1 MADAWLA
8 LGEGV
13 EPLSN
18 AAGLPLARTTKLII
32 DPLVVRPVQNPHL
45 ARAQLTAE
53 AAVELTERI
62 AAAGDDLRAAAA
74 WFVRMKQQRRAREIT
89 EGNPQEKYFQRAY
102 ELARRQGAPDERAD
116 EIAGEEVDDV
126 HSDARIGAADLRSY
140 LADPGVAEAVAGA
153 IARAW
158 AAPPDDAAAP
168 GDRAPDDAIAEL
180 LDACAAG
187 EGRLDEIAAAGA
199 GSAVGLRLA
208 EAGAAREAG
217 LSDLD
222 RPAQPAVGATASKN
236 ALPKPFDRS
245 ILERLFVAIATL
257 DIVTTGEL
265 CALVERQAE
274 RSAQPWQIGG
284 EAGRVVLAAGARAAA
299 MDDETDT
306 SRRLRARWQRE
317 AFVRRAQRLG
327 TGAADGAAAAFV
339 RRLWVRLHGREL
351 RDQSI
356 AAGDVWDL
364 LDGAM
369 RSVVLDYRDRV
380 KTEMTAA

>member
-8 LGEGV
+8 LGDGV
-13 EPLSN
+13 DPLSN

-45 ARAQLTAE
+45 ARTLLAAE
-53 AAVELTERI
+53 AAAELTERI

-74 WFVRMKQQRRAREIT
+74 WFVRMKQQRRARGIT

-116 EIAGEEVDDV
+116 EIAGDEVDDV

-158 AAPPDDAAAP
+158 AAAPDDAVAGA
-168 GDRAPDDAIAEL
+168 GAPDDAIAEL

-199 GSAVGLRLA
+199 GSAAGLRLA
-208 EAGAAREAG
+208 VTGAARSAG

-222 RPAQPAVGATASKN
+222 RPAPPAVGATASKN

-257 DIVTTGEL
+257 DVVTTGEL
-265 CALVERQAE
+265 RDLVERQAE
-274 RSAQPWQIGG
+274 RSALPWQIGG
-284 EAGRVVLAAGARAAA
+284 EPGRVVLAAGARAAA
-299 MDDETDT
+299 MDDETDA

-351 RDQSI
+351 RDQPI